1 VGRLAG
7 FDTREVRRV
16 AESVGWRYVRTTGD
30 HLLYE
35 RAGERQKLSIPNHR
49 PIREGTMNQLVKKM
63 GLSVDEFLRL
73 ARK

>member
-1 VGRLAG
+1 M
-7 FDTREVRRV
+7 
-16 AESVGWRYVRTTGD
+16 
-30 HLLYE
+30 LYE